1 MSIVSKSIKFLQWS
15 DYIFGQQRFL
25 VKRFFCQRR
34 TFLLIEI
41 LVKKISH
48 NFFFLIG
55 ELQVLH
61 QHIWGVGGLS
71 KTADITDT
79 SKGQIELFILF
90 PDLRL
95 KIFFYLMFLNFAI
108 EFKPEFKN
116 RNWNYLNRKWT
127 YFSYFLTSYQKS
139 SFIKYFQLLPT
150 SLKLVLKKEMEL
162 SILFT
167 DLRSK
172 ILLHNVF
179 WVKKFLG
186 KKFLA

>member
-41 LVKKISH
+41 LVKKNQSQY
-48 NFFFLIG
+48 FFF
-55 ELQVLH
+55 
-61 QHIWGVGGLS
+61 
-71 KTADITDT
+71 DT

>member
-1 MSIVSKSIKFLQWS
+1 MSLNFLKTYTKKKW
-15 DYIFGQQRFL
+15 
-25 VKRFFCQRR
+25 
-34 TFLLIEI
+34 LI
-41 LVKKISH
+41 
-48 NFFFLIG
+48 
-55 ELQVLH
+55 LH

>member
-1 MSIVSKSIKFLQWS
+1 MEQCHAQLTPFPKVGDDLHHLGM
-15 DYIFGQQRFL
+15 IFGHFWRFSAPICINSAIFGPDFRRFSATKI
-25 VKRFFCQRR
+25 VKSLNR
-34 TFLLIEI
+34 IYI
-41 LVKKISH
+41 LR
-48 NFFFLIG
+48 
-55 ELQVLH
+55 
-61 QHIWGVGGLS
+61 S
-71 KTADITDT
+71 KT
-79 SKGQIELFILF
+79 
-90 PDLRL
+90 
-95 KIFFYLMFLNFAI
+95 FFYLMFLNFAI
-108 EFKPEFKN
+108 EFKPQFKN